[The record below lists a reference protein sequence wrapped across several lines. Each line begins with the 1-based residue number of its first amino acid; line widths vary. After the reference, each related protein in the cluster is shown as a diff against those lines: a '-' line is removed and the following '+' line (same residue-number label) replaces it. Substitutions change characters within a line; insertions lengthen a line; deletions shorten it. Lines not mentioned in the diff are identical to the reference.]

1 MLGHDP
7 VVKQSV
13 VLHRALH
20 RLHQEV
26 VGGGAGRMRLALGL
40 GAVGQA
46 GKEEEQVVDIT
57 QELLALSGELEG
69 GLVFED
75 AGGEAQEAR
84 EAVVLDGAVLL
95 VQDLTA
101 GERETGQCLSKQTLS

>member
-1 MLGHDP
+1 
-7 VVKQSV
+7 
-13 VLHRALH
+13 
-20 RLHQEV
+20 
-26 VGGGAGRMRLALGL
+26 MRLALGL
-40 GAVGQA
+40 GAVSQA

-84 EAVVLDGAVLL
+84 ETVVLDGAVLL

-101 GERETGQCLSKQTLS
+101 GERESKLYRRTGLKTVLSCVFELAFMLQQECGQRKQIT